1 MQDRIGSRT
10 GVGSPEGDN
19 HGGVL
24 RFSNLALDLDA
35 CTLKRE
41 SGEPVAVTRA
51 EFALLRV
58 FVQRPGRVLSRDM
71 LLNAVSNRRMEPY
84 DRSVD
89 VLVSRLRQKVE
100 PDPKQPHLIVTVP
113 GEGYRFD
120 GGPVERTAAA
130 PPLCAGEQPW
140 DQDRRP
146 QWFGRLKLPVLIGG
160 LVFHRAWL
168 MAMAGLAIG
177 ALAAFG
183 ADWLLRPADRA
194 SSHEPLVAV
203 LPFADLGRTEERDD
217 FGRAVGEDL
226 RTLLSTFP
234 GIRVLS
240 EKPPEAGSQAA
251 DFVLRGGILK
261 SPDEV
266 RVTAQL
272 IDARTGV
279 NVWADHFTYDNSN
292 VVATQEAV
300 AMRIANSVAG
310 LQGSLRGE
318 EERLAWQKAA
328 QSLGEYDYYL
338 RGSSYAYRPTC
349 EDDMKAREIFAEGL
363 NRYPRSALL
372 RVELA
377 FTYANAVEFYCSSD
391 PRGDIERAWSLA
403 REAMQAPDAS
413 TLTNFHGHWLMA
425 ALYEWREH
433 DFARSIREA
442 ELAVQL
448 APYDIRSRAE
458 LSFYVANAGRLEQA
472 AAWSA
477 TAARGSLAL
486 YGYQNLAWAYYL
498 MGRHKDALDALEK
511 SDPALPGYA
520 QQLATIYVRLGRLP
534 EAQATMQKWL
544 EAKPRDSIAL
554 EANWP
559 LKAEL
564 KAAYIDDLRVAGM
577 PD

>member
-1 MQDRIGSRT
+1 MQDETASQT
-10 GVGSPEGDN
+10 GVGSPEVDKQ
-19 HGGVL
+19 GGAV
-24 RFSNLALDLDA
+24 RFSNMALDLDA
-35 CTLKRE
+35 CTLKWE
-41 SGEPVAVTRA
+41 SGEPIALTRA

-58 FVQRPGRVLSRDM
+58 FIQRPGRVLSRDM

-89 VLVSRLRQKVE
+89 VLVSRLRHKVE
-100 PDPKQPHLIVTVP
+100 PNPKQPRLIVTVP

-130 PPLCAGEQPW
+130 PGSRLSEPPPR
-140 DQDRRP
+140 QDPGRR
-146 QWFGRLKLPVLIGG
+146 WFPPSKLPVSISG
-160 LVFHRAWL
+160 LVPNRPWL
-168 MAMAGLAIG
+168 LAMAGLAIG

-194 SSHEPLVAV
+194 ALHEPLVAV
-203 LPFADLGRTEERDD
+203 LPFDDLGRTAERDN

-240 EKPPEAGSQAA
+240 EKLPDAGSPAA
-251 DFVLRGGILK
+251 DFVLRGGVLE

-272 IDARTGV
+272 TDARTGV
-279 NVWADHFTYDNSN
+279 NVWADHFTHDGAN
-292 VVATQEAV
+292 VVAAQEAV
-300 AMRIANSVAG
+300 AMRIADAVAG

-318 EERLAWQKAA
+318 EERRAWQRAA

-349 EDDMKAREIFAEGL
+349 EDDMKAREIFEEGL
-363 NRYPRSALL
+363 NRHPRSALL

-403 REAMQAPDAS
+403 RQAMQTPDAS

-425 ALYEWREH
+425 ALYQWREH

-458 LSFYVANAGRLEQA
+458 LSFYVANAGKLEQA

-477 TAARGSLAL
+477 TAARGRLAP

-498 MGRHKDALDALEK
+498 MGRHQDALDALEK